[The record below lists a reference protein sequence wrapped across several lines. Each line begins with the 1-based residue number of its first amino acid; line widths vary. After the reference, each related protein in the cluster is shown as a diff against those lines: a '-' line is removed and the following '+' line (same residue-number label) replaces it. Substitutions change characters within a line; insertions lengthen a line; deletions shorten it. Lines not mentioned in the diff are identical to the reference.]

1 MGPQCEMRA
10 EAPQLKMRSWTR
22 LCRSRPTPMSHPSVK
37 QLQLRTR
44 TALRASAAPSSKS
57 TCSRVRLRTG
67 RSTSRN
73 QIVGFLLLL
82 HITSRCLHKLE
93 KEPQALPVAHRHLKA
108 SRGRRRGAGMGT
120 PTQRAALSSP
130 EATAPQC
137 LEKTAHQDFIRT
149 KRSKAG
155 IIKTCRPSRA
165 APHPL
170 VSSEP
175 ASHLSQSCLHLHLH
189 APLTPPPLWPTVR

>member
-1 MGPQCEMRA
+1 
-10 EAPQLKMRSWTR
+10 MRSWTR
-22 LCRSRPTPMSHPSVK
+22 LCRSWPTPMSHPSVT

-57 TCSRVRLRTG
+57 TCSRGRLRTG
-67 RSTSRN
+67 RFTSHN

-82 HITSRCLHKLE
+82 HITSRCLHKQEGQCLE

-155 IIKTCRPSRA
+155 NIKTCPPSRA

-175 ASHLSQSCLHLHLH
+175 ASHLSQSYLHLH
-189 APLTPPPLWPTVR
+189 APLTLLPLWPAVR